1 MKPNSFRLTEVDLIN
16 VKNVERGHLNFLSP
30 RGLQKASLLG
40 LYGQNGSGK
49 TALINSLGLLK
60 KLLSGESLPQENFQL
75 IELGKKYAQFDFKFD
90 LSTGEYSYRIF
101 YSFKIRLHKQPIT
114 VSLDLLNEIKD
125 ATEPQETERIEV
137 FDELLKFAKLEPQV
151 SRMAEV
157 INTSVDSVFGP
168 QSKYSELVG
177 DASGNDTKLIVAKQ
191 LASQLSRSF
200 VFSPELL
207 QVISAQARKHKPE
220 SQRHISNDVTLILAW
235 MKYYALNCLF
245 VLDTRDTHLSS
256 YQLMELHISYKNATV
271 PLPFY
276 LDRPTLIREDLKES
290 VQATIKGIN
299 GVLCQIIPGMTIGV
313 VILNSQL
320 MKDGN
325 KGLNVQLT
333 SIRDGKELPLSCE
346 SEGIIKIVSIL
357 HLLISVFN
365 NPHVTVAID
374 ELDSG
379 IFEYL
384 LGEILKIIA
393 EQGKGQLIFTSHNLR
408 PLETLRKEFIAFTTT
423 DPLNRYTRLTGV
435 KTTNNL
441 RDFYFRKI
449 LLGSSPENIYNPT
462 SNAEIVFALRES
474 AGVTNE

>member
-1 MKPNSFRLTEVDLIN
+1 MKPNLLRLTEVDLIN

-60 KLLSGESLPQENFQL
+60 KLLSGESLPQEYSKL
-75 IELGKKYAQFDFKFD
+75 IGLGKKYAQFDFKFD

-114 VSLDLLNEIKD
+114 ASLDLLHEVKD

-177 DASGNDTKLIVAKQ
+177 DTKSNDTKLIVAKQ
-191 LASQLSRSF
+191 LSSELSRSF

-207 QVISAQARKHKPE
+207 QVISAEARKHKPE

-256 YQLMELHISYKNATV
+256 YQLMELHISYKNTAV
-271 PLPFY
+271 ALPFY

-299 GVLCQIIPGMTIGV
+299 GVLSQIIPGMTIGV

-408 PLETLRKEFIAFTTT
+408 PLETLKKDFIAFTTT

-449 LLGSSPENIYNPT
+449 LLGSGPENIYNPT
-462 SNAEIVFALRES
+462 SNAEIAFALREA
-474 AGVTNE
+474 AGVTHE